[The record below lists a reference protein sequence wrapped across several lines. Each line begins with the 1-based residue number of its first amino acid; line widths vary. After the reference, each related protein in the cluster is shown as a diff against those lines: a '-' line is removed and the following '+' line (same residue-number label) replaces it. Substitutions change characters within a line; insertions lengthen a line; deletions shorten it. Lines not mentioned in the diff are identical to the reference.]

1 MKVAASATLLLS
13 LLLLSSCASDS
24 AQKSNADVKPS
35 PSYSKYGNPGDLVGS
50 HKLDRSSCV
59 EVSEPEMLKCTV
71 DYIIKNPTD
80 EPIALKNVNVYAQVD
95 GKTVKALSEQ
105 QGDGVSTLSQTWKPR
120 ESLKFST
127 DFTVP
132 MASTIEKL
140 FLTDK
145 ASIEDAEVIF
155 EVYLLALPG

>member
-1 MKVAASATLLLS
+1 MKVAALVTFLLS
-13 LLLLSSCASDS
+13 PLLLSSCASDS
-24 AQKSNADVKPS
+24 AQKSKTDVKLS

-59 EVSEPEMLKCTV
+59 EVSQPEMLTCTV

-80 EPIALKNVNVYAQVD
+80 EPIVLMNVNVYAQVD
-95 GKTVKALSEQ
+95 GKTVKALNKQ
-105 QGDGVSTLSQTWKPR
+105 QGDGVSTISKTWKPK

-145 ASIEDAEVIF
+145 ASIEDAEVII